1 MNSVKNTAD
10 RRMENGVSRRREG
23 EERKGDERGGDKRG
37 IEVRKG
43 DERGGDRKKRIEERK
58 RWIRGE

>member
-23 EERKGDERGGDKRG
+23 EERKGDERGRRQEGGGEKR
-37 IEVRKG
+37 R
-43 DERGGDRKKRIEERK
+43 
-58 RWIRGE
+58 